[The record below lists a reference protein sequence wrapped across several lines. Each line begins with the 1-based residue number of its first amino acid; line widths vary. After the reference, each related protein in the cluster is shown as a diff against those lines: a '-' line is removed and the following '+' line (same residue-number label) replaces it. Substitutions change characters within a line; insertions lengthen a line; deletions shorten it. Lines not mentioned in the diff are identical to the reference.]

1 MRITNEDQIEDGND
15 KILRMNE
22 ISTLEQ
28 DTNVKFGMQAYLG
41 QLFALFN
48 QFLQFLSLRSNFRYF

>member
-1 MRITNEDQIEDGND
+1 MLKPLNKLGISKSISKSSTEGDLIKDGND

-28 DTNVKFGMQAYLG
+28 DANVKFGMQACLG
-41 QLFALFN
+41 
-48 QFLQFLSLRSNFRYF
+48 